1 MSKDTNEK
9 QIDFSK
15 VDLIIYAIYESEKFK
30 TITKNFIEVLKLKN
44 NLTTEEIQPLF
55 EDFLYNIIFSKIDN
69 LDSPKKVQRLR
80 TKHTNNAWDLKQ
92 RWVKMTLASLEKK
105 QNKYLNKEYEES
117 KKIYIKNGFITPYID
132 TPEELL
138 NERKRFLDQW
148 AANREYNVS
157 DYLYLNELSDSKV
170 QSSFKHDLILC
181 ICDILKDDYDYDIDR
196 VKIESPSGLAPGL
209 FIPRKRGRKSHTN
222 TNIARQDENSYKSKM
237 YDAKNSH
244 GDQMD
249 LFYEFNFDNK
259 NIMSKTKNL
268 DGIILELNSIDD
280 GKRSV
285 STLSLDKQDLDIARF
300 TYSYSPLINYSFYL
314 SDLLE
319 DLELSDSKENY
330 ENVIN
335 KLMKLPFYTFYT
347 ETYNEDGTVKTRS
360 SFNLFSQ
367 ITTQEINGRKT
378 VKVTKSIV
386 EEVERETTRIMYKNQ
401 LKKLKIPQSTD
412 LAYMLEGIRISEVN
426 RGVNIKDKKY
436 TFDLDQLKFDIHF
449 EPDMNEK
456 ERMKMVENM
465 LNEIVE
471 NQFII
476 KRFDVGH
483 GYFDIYFYE
492 DVEKR
497 KSLINNTVLSLPTYI
512 IQ

>member
-1 MSKDTNEK
+1 MSKETNEK

-15 VDLIIYAIYESEKFK
+15 VDLIIYAIYESERFK
-30 TITKNFIEVLKLKN
+30 TITKNFFEVLKLKN
-44 NLTTEEIQPLF
+44 KLTTEEIQPLF

-69 LDSPKKVQRLR
+69 LDTPKKVQRLR

-92 RWVKMTLASLEKK
+92 RWVKMTLDTLDKK
-105 QNKYLNKEYEES
+105 QNKLLNKEYEES
-117 KKIYIKNGFITPYID
+117 KKIYIKNGFIAPNID
-132 TPEELL
+132 TPEDLL
-138 NERKRFLDQW
+138 KDRKFFLDKW
-148 AANREYNVS
+148 SSKRDYNVS
-157 DYLYLNELSDSKV
+157 DYIYLSELSDSKIE
-170 QSSFKHDLILC
+170 SAFKHDLILC
-181 ICDILKDDYDYDIDR
+181 ISDVLKDDYNYDIDR
-196 VKIESPSGLAPGL
+196 VKIESPSGLAPSL
-209 FIPRKRGRKSHTN
+209 FIPRKRGRKSHS
-222 TNIARQDENSYKSKM
+222 TNIIKQDDASYKSDS
-237 YDAKNSH
+237 YDAKNVS
-244 GDQMD
+244 GDQID

-259 NIMSKTKNL
+259 TLKTKTKNL

-280 GKRSV
+280 GKRSI

-300 TYSYSPLINYSFYL
+300 AYSYSPLINYNFYL

-319 DLELSDSKENY
+319 DLGLSDSKENY

-347 ETYNEDGTVKTRS
+347 ETYNEDGTIKTRS

-367 ITTQEINGRKT
+367 ISTQEINGRKT

-426 RGVNIKDKKY
+426 RGVDIKDKKY

-449 EPDMNEK
+449 ESDTTEK
-456 ERMKMVENM
+456 ERMRMVENM

-476 KRFDVGH
+476 KRFEVGH

-512 IQ
+512 TE